1 MTGCDARTLASELG
15 PGTPAPR
22 TTGVESKRADREC
35 PPART
40 ASRVACGHPC
50 GQTLDPPRPRWGGF
64 AEGPR
69 STRTPAAESPRART
83 TRGVVTVAADDGL
96 DDLRDVWRALSA
108 GFGPMELLG
117 LEDDEECWE
126 QSRLEPVAGE
136 APHV

>member
-40 ASRVACGHPC
+40 ASRAPTASASR
-50 GQTLDPPRPRWGGF
+50 QTLDPPRPCWEGF

-96 DDLRDVWRALSA
+96 GDLRAAWRALSA
-108 GFGPMELLG
+108 GLGPVELLG
-117 LEDDEECWE
+117 LADAEEVWE
-126 QSRLEPVAGE
+126 QDQLAAVE
-136 APHV
+136 APHA